1 MQPECTYTYRR
12 KHFTMMKTLS
22 RSSGAVQVRDMAPA
36 TPPANRWR
44 HHIPDFISTSVKSS
58 GTSESS
64 PMSKR
69 WSKPE
74 TGFHDRSSH
83 GFATATA
90 HFKLYV
96 LHAPYI
102 INCFEIAHYY
112 PVTGHVSHIAIQSK
126 RNNNMVIKP
135 MYSLIY
141 FTTTS
146 AVHAST
152 DISITWLHDCRVL
165 LIDKLK
171 NWKR

>member
-1 MQPECTYTYRR
+1 MSRTGNIQQLRIKTGINRVDINSIDILSYTLYSLTIATAHCISVVQITMQPECTYTYRR

-90 HFKLYV
+90 HFKLHV

-112 PVTGHVSHIAIQSK
+112 PVTGHVS
-126 RNNNMVIKP
+126 P
-135 MYSLIY
+135 GLY
-141 FTTTS
+141 
-146 AVHAST
+146 
-152 DISITWLHDCRVL
+152 
-165 LIDKLK
+165 
-171 NWKR
+171 